1 MIYCDKNCQVKAF
14 ESGHKYEC
22 KIFET
27 FSGWPCMNHMEH
39 LTMHIFFT
47 SICELGLDQF
57 IATVYTSNVST
68 ADPIM
73 KGFNNNGVYLSSQFC
88 SAYALEGN
96 ETKRKVSDL
105 FLRHCYAAV
114 MVSFI
119 RLSGLEIPDHQLGI
133 VGESLVHI
141 LCVVSSNGHEIAQP
155 SERKTWNLGVEHEY
169 LEVASLL
176 LPVLSLL
183 NHHCDPNVVR
193 HNYDGT
199 VVLRALKPIPKNSQ
213 VIYLKNI

>member
-1 MIYCDKNCQVKAF
+1 
-14 ESGHKYEC
+14 
-22 KIFET
+22 
-27 FSGWPCMNHMEH
+27 MNHMEH
-39 LTMHIFFT
+39 LTLHIFFT
-47 SICELGLDQF
+47 SICKLGLDQF
-57 IATVYTSNVST
+57 IATVQASNVST
-68 ADPIM
+68 FDPIM
-73 KGFNNNGVYLSSQFC
+73 KGFNNGVYLSNQLYST
-88 SAYALEGN
+88 YALEGN

-119 RLSGLEIPDHQLGI
+119 KLAGLEIPDHQLGI

-155 SERKTWNLGVEHEY
+155 SKRKTWNLSVEHEY

-176 LPVLSLL
+176 LPTLSLL

-199 VVLRALKPIPKNSQ
+199 IVLRALKPIPKNFQ
-213 VIYLKNI
+213 VSI